1 MNKEQQEAL
10 SAIVKYKS
18 VFITGPGGVGKSYLI
33 NYVRNLLSNR
43 NVSVTALTGC
53 ASVLINGITLHKWAG
68 INPTDT
74 EKSIQDIVDD
84 MNFLAKKRWRT
95 THVLVIDEISMLS
108 KALFEKLDKI
118 GKSIRNSSRPFGG
131 IQLIFSGDFYQL
143 PPILNDCEDDEKYA
157 FCSELWTYIFERTTI
172 ELTQVMRQDD
182 LTFVSILNKI
192 RKGIVDEEV
201 INILE
206 SRMNIECDS
215 KIKPTQ
221 LYSRKHEVDQIN
233 KSHLIDLP
241 NEIKVFPWSVHS
253 SEGSKKMKSNTKNC
267 FLRQWEND
275 CPSEQKLMMAI
286 GAQVVLLHNKFH
298 DEHNLINGSRGVVV
312 DFTADNEPIVQFKN
326 VTLSIP
332 LHTWE
337 FCTPENNLLYEIT
350 QFPLKLA
357 WALTIHKSQGMT
369 LDCVIIDISTVFEEG
384 QAYVALSRVKSL
396 DGLYIKN
403 MDPTKI
409 NANKTVSKFFN

>member
-1 MNKEQQEAL
+1 MNKKQQEAL
-10 SAIVKYKS
+10 SAIEKSKS

-33 NYVRNLLSNR
+33 NYIRSLLSNK

-68 INPTDT
+68 ISPTDT
-74 EKSIQDIVDD
+74 DKSVQDIVED
-84 MNFLAKKRWRT
+84 MNFLAKNRWRT

-143 PPILNDCEDDEKYA
+143 PPILNNCEDDEKYA

-172 ELTQVMRQDD
+172 ELTQVIRQDD
-182 LTFVSILNKI
+182 RTFVSILNKI
-192 RKGIVDEEV
+192 RKGIIDEEV

-206 SRMNIECDS
+206 SRMNVECDS
-215 KIKPTQ
+215 NIKPTQ

-241 NEIKVFPWSVHS
+241 NEIQVFPWNVS
-253 SEGSKKMKSNTKNC
+253 SAGGKKMKPSSKNKM
-267 FLRQWEND
+267 FIQWENNCSCD
-275 CPSEQKLMMAI
+275 QKLMMAI

-298 DEHNLINGSRGVVV
+298 EEYNLINGSRGVVV
-312 DFTADNEPIVQFKN
+312 DFTINNEPVVQFKH
-326 VTLSIP
+326 VTLPIP
-332 LHTWE
+332 VHTWE
-337 FCTPENNLLYEIT
+337 FGTQENDLQYEIT

-409 NANKTVSKFFN
+409 NANKTVSMFFN